1 MKNLILINLGSSS
14 MPDKLK
20 PFIHIIANLYMK
32 HGFKE
37 YPLCRFEQEEVD
49 AKAISNYLA
58 DYILRIQAS
67 GRS

>member
-1 MKNLILINLGSSS
+1 

-20 PFIHIIANLYMK
+20 PFIHLVANLYMK

-67 GRS
+67 DRS

>member
-1 MKNLILINLGSSS
+1 MH
-14 MPDKLK
+14 DKLK
-20 PFIHIIANLYMK
+20 PFIHIVANLYMK

-37 YPLCRFEQEEVD
+37 YPLCRFEQEKVD